1 MTDQHAGALPA
12 SERAPDEAVDAVDD
26 RAQTFE
32 RLNEGRKAGE
42 MESGMAS
49 GSDEEPAMYVG
60 DRYVGEMT
68 REEAE
73 EAMDD
78 ILEAELEREGQ
89 PSER

>member
-1 MTDQHAGALPA
+1 MTDQDTGAVPA
-12 SERAPDEAVDAVDD
+12 AERAPDESVDAVDD
-26 RAQTFE
+26 RAQAFE

-42 MESGMAS
+42 IESGMAS

-60 DRYVGEMT
+60 DRYVGEMS

-73 EAMDD
+73 QAMDE